1 MIVYDLSCA
10 NGHTFEGWFED
21 LKAFQDQ
28 RQDELIACPVCNDI
42 SIDVIP
48 STFGI
53 MKGASSQPE
62 RPKEIPEHQHEVTPE
77 KFVNFLEKNF
87 EDVGHKFAQEALK
100 MHYDVSEK
108 KNIRGTSTEAEEKTL
123 QKEGIKFFKFP
134 IPRLDS

>member
-21 LKAFQDQ
+21 LKAFQNQ
-28 RQDELIACPVCNDI
+28 KQDKLIACPVCNDT

-53 MKGASSQPE
+53 MKSPSSPPAKPTETPE
-62 RPKEIPEHQHEVTPE
+62 SQNEVTPE
-77 KFVNFLEKNF
+77 KLVNFLEKNF
-87 EDVGHKFAQEALK
+87 DDVGHKFAHEALK
-100 MHYDVSEK
+100 MHYDVTEK
-108 KNIRGTSTEAEEKTL
+108 RNIRGTSTEAEEETL

-134 IPRLDS
+134 IPRIDS